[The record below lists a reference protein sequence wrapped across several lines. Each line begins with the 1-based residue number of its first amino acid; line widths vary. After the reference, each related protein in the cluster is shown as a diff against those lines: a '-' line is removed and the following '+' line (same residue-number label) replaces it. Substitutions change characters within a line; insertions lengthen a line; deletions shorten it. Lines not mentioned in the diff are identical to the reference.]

1 MSDQK
6 WFAPSG
12 EVFVKKTAAS
22 TDFKVILKPTFSQ
35 LLFITSWTFW
45 RTALM
50 VVWYVASRR
59 TPPLART
66 PSAPFTQP
74 ALSSSALAALR
85 SNLQTSNAA
94 LVFEFIGSG

>member
-1 MSDQK
+1 SAQK

-12 EVFVKKTAAS
+12 EVLVKNTAAS

-35 LLFITSWTFW
+35 LDFITSWTFW

-59 TPPLART
+59 TPPFART
-66 PSAPFTQP
+66 PSAPLTQP
-74 ALSSSALAALR
+74 ALSSPALAAAR
-85 SNLQTSNAA
+85 SNLHTSSLSWVVQVVRA
-94 LVFEFIGSG
+94 